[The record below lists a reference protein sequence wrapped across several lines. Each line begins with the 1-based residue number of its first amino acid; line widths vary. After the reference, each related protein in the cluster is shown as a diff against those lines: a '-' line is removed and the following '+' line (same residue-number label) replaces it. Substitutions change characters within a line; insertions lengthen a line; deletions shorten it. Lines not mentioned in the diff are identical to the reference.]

1 MMFYDPTFLII
12 SLVFMGIG
20 GLVSWVMQSR
30 MKKYGKIGIR
40 SGLTGRQV
48 AEKMLRENGIYDVQV
63 VSTPGLL
70 TDHYNPAN
78 KTVNLSE
85 MVYHQPSIA
94 AAAIAAHECGHAVQH
109 ANQYGPLTLRSK
121 LVPVVQISSM
131 LVQFVILIGVMMINV
146 FPQLLL
152 AGIVLFGVTTLF
164 SLITLPVEFDA
175 SRRAMQWLDRSGIAY
190 GEELVMARNGLKWA
204 AMTYVIAA
212 LQSVVTLLY
221 YLMIFMGRR
230 DD

>member
-1 MMFYDPTFLII
+1 MLFYNPVFLII
-12 SLVFMGIG
+12 TLVFMAIG
-20 GLVSWVMQSR
+20 GLVAMVLR
-30 MKKYGKIGIR
+30 NKMKKYSQIPLR
-40 SGLTGRQV
+40 AGLTGRQV
-48 AEKMLRENGIYDVQV
+48 AEKMLRDNGIYDVEV

-70 TDHYNPAN
+70 TDHYHPNN

-85 MVYHQPSIA
+85 AVYNQRSVT

-109 ANQYGPLTLRSK
+109 ANKYTPVLWRSK
-121 LVPVVQISSM
+121 MVPVVQVSSM
-131 LVQFVILIGVMMINV
+131 LVQFVILIGVLMINV

-164 SLITLPVEFDA
+164 SLVTLPVEFDA
-175 SRRAMQWLDRSGIAY
+175 SRRGLAWLERSNIAY
-190 GEELVMARNGLKWA
+190 GEEMTMARDGLRWA

-221 YLMIFMGRR
+221 YLMIFLGRR
-230 DD
+230 D